1 MGRASKSRAPSEYE
15 YSNPELE
22 RVRASA
28 LILGPSFERVRA
40 SFSSIPHIVNAKKNS
55 TSNFQ
60 KKLIFVISFFT
71 SFLCFTF
78 SIENFLVNLYRGENN
93 LFLRF
98 WCCNF
103 HILDTLM
110 LAEYSPSIN
119 PEHERVRACAR
130 TPKPEP
136 EHHQK
141 HRVPS
146 EHRASMCSDPSLIL
160 IQKFISAQ
168 EMTPL
173 HGKAIKSGFSH
184 PNQV

>member
-15 YSNPELE
+15 YWNPKLE
-22 RVRASA
+22 RVRALA

-40 SFSSIPHIVNAKKNS
+40 SFSSIPHIVNANFFPLEFAKKVD
-55 TSNFQ
+55 FCDF
-60 KKLIFVISFFT
+60 IFYFIFMLYFFY
-71 SFLCFTF
+71 
-78 SIENFLVNLYRGENN
+78 IEKFLVNLYRGENN
-93 LFLRF
+93 LFLCF

-103 HILDTLM
+103 LILDTLM

-119 PEHERVRACAR
+119 PEHKRVRACAQ

-146 EHRASMCSDPSLIL
+146 EHRASMCSDPSLIR
-160 IQKFISAQ
+160 
-168 EMTPL
+168 
-173 HGKAIKSGFSH
+173 
-184 PNQV
+184 

>member
-15 YSNPELE
+15 YWNPELE

-40 SFSSIPHIVNAKKNS
+40 SFSSIFHIVNA
-55 TSNFQ
+55 NFFPPQ
-60 KKLIFVISFFT
+60 IWKKKLIFVISFLT
-71 SFLCFTF
+71 SFLMLYFF
-78 SIENFLVNLYRGENN
+78 IEIFLANSYRGENN
-93 LFLRF
+93 FFLHF

-103 HILDTLM
+103 QILDPLM

-146 EHRASMCSDPSLIL
+146 EYRASTERAC
-160 IQKFISAQ
+160 AQ
-168 EMTPL
+168 T
-173 HGKAIKSGFSH
+173 H
-184 PNQV
+184 P

>member
-1 MGRASKSRAPSEYE
+1 MKPRARASTSFGSYFRSEH
-15 YSNPELE
+15 
-22 RVRASA
+22 RASTSE
-28 LILGPSFERVRA
+28 LFEHPSYSECKF
-40 SFSSIPHIVNAKKNS
+40 FLP
-55 TSNFQ
+55 SNLQ

-78 SIENFLVNLYRGENN
+78 SIENFLVNLYRCENN
-93 LFLRF
+93 IFLHF

-146 EHRASMCSDPSLIL
+146 EHRASMCSDPSLDLPIL
-160 IQKFISAQ
+160 FILVSTTIA
-168 EMTPL
+168 L
-173 HGKAIKSGFSH
+173 RFK
-184 PNQV
+184 